1 MMQIVL
7 VGVGA
12 GTAAA
17 LLFTSIASGSALSLV
32 LVNVAP
38 LPILIAALGWS
49 HWAGLIAAI
58 VAALA
63 SGLVWGPVV
72 LVAFLFGAGLPAWW
86 IGYLTLL
93 ARPAAGPG
101 AAGLEWYP
109 IGRVVLWTAILGTLS
124 VVVAIPFIGTDEQS
138 FRHGLRASFERLL
151 RILMQTPL
159 DAKLELPGG
168 RDPERVLDFLATVFP
183 SAAAVSSTIVNL
195 VDLYLAAR
203 IVRLSGRLQR
213 PWPDLSTMT
222 FPSFAPALLAV
233 TLAGTFL
240 AGLIGIVLG
249 ALTASLLLAYAVL
262 GFAVLHAITRGMDS
276 RPVVLAGIYV
286 AVLVFNGLA
295 LIMSLLGLAE
305 TAFNLRARIAR
316 KRGPPAARP

>member
-1 MMQIVL
+1 M
-7 VGVGA
+7 
-12 GTAAA
+12 
-17 LLFTSIASGSALSLV
+17 
-32 LVNVAP
+32 
-38 LPILIAALGWS
+38 
-49 HWAGLIAAI
+49 
-58 VAALA
+58 
-63 SGLVWGPVV
+63 
-72 LVAFLFGAGLPAWW
+72 
-86 IGYLTLL
+86 
-93 ARPAAGPG
+93 
-101 AAGLEWYP
+101 
-109 IGRVVLWTAILGTLS
+109 RV
-124 VVVAIPFIGTDEQS
+124 
-138 FRHGLRASFERLL
+138 RLL
-151 RILMQTPL
+151 MAVSLF
-159 DAKLELPGG
+159 
-168 RDPERVLDFLATVFP
+168 VVFP

-213 PWPDLSTMT
+213 PWPDLSTVT